1 MISYEQRLRRSPQ
14 AVFEEASLYFMQQ
27 GDLYKALRNLIECLE
42 AAEIPYALIGGLA
55 LAQHGFVRMTD
66 DIDILLTPAGLAT
79 FKEKA
84 LGRGYVLAFKDAAKT
99 FRDTDTGVRIEVIT
113 TGEYPGDGLPKAIM
127 FPDPAEAS
135 TMTKGDFRVVTLAKL
150 VELKLA
156 SGMTAPHRR
165 RDLADVQDL
174 IRVLDLA
181 QSFADQLDP
190 SVKRLYLQLW
200 QELQA
205 ANNEER

>member
-1 MISYEQRLRRSPQ
+1 
-14 AVFEEASLYFMQQ
+14 
-27 GDLYKALRNLIECLE
+27 
-42 AAEIPYALIGGLA
+42 
-55 LAQHGFVRMTD
+55 
-66 DIDILLTPAGLAT
+66 
-79 FKEKA
+79 
-84 LGRGYVLAFKDAAKT
+84 
-99 FRDTDTGVRIEVIT
+99 
-113 TGEYPGDGLPKAIM
+113 
-127 FPDPAEAS
+127 
-135 TMTKGDFRVVTLAKL
+135 MTKGDFRVVTLAKL